1 MHNQQ
6 QDYSHLVAYAAVTYS
21 ADRASASVEIRA
33 THKDPSVAL
42 SYTFGSAKPQ
52 SASTAQ
58 FAAGGTKGP
67 VAVSVSGS
75 DGTKIMLDPL
85 DFVWDVAPLKAR
97 TGDYRNGQKGAVVEF
112 FGWPDK
118 DVEKECAFLAQA
130 GYLGAK
136 LFPHHEQVCVCARVF
151 VVCMCVWVCVWG
163 GGGVRL
169 ALGAC
174 IICVVRCWQCLLLP
188 RHASLA
194 VAQTAGWLY
203 RRRLSLL
210 IFDARARPP
219 CFAWNASRAKFG
231 SFLCLPGDEHGAV
244 PELFESLVFHVSQCW
259 ARGEH
264 FVGAFAARSLRACA
278 R

>member
-21 ADRASASVEIRA
+21 ADRSSASVEIRA

-163 GGGVRL
+163 GRGATGAGCLHHLRRAVL
-169 ALGAC
+169 AVFA
-174 IICVVRCWQCLLLP
+174 VSASRLP
-188 RHASLA
+188 RRRANCRLVIPPTALA
-194 VAQTAGWLY
+194 VN
-203 RRRLSLL
+203 
-210 IFDARARPP
+210 I
-219 CFAWNASRAKFG
+219 
-231 SFLCLPGDEHGAV
+231 
-244 PELFESLVFHVSQCW
+244 
-259 ARGEH
+259 
-264 FVGAFAARSLRACA
+264 
-278 R
+278 